1 MGKKHETSFDI
12 FFHRI
17 QWFLHAWTFCTI
29 TYIRLMGRNGTRP
42 SNEPCKTCAKHAQAL
57 TPCACTGWYGQRWP
71 KVIPTGDTANFL
83 RWLWSVNRSNRLW
96 PKDWQ
101 RVFLRL
107 FWSCTLPKCSST
119 ATKYHV
125 QPSTTIKWD
134 WNNVYGVGG
143 PYHYD
148 CIPWITVESLLW
160 WKMASN
166 CQIVP
171 LAPEK
176 NSDSDS
182 DFPTFKPTTYL

>member
-1 MGKKHETSFDI
+1 MTFFSIEFNGFYMHGHFVQSHTSGWWVEMA
-12 FFHRI
+12 RG
-17 QWFLHAWTFCTI
+17 L
-29 TYIRLMGRNGTRP
+29 RMNP
-42 SNEPCKTCAKHAQAL
+42 AKRAPNMPEHHHHVLVHVDTVGVDQK
-57 TPCACTGWYGQRWP
+57 WYQRG
-71 KVIPTGDTANFL
+71 IPPISWDG
-83 RWLWSVNRSNRLW
+83 LWSVNRSNRLW

-125 QPSTTIKWD
+125 QPSITIKWD